1 MKKAFLL
8 VAILCLTPVLE
19 AGFVQID
26 CDFGPQNGSIVI
38 DGQQVQLVE
47 LYKSQD
53 APYEVGI
60 SGITD
65 EDPDLGLIKTVTNDN
80 GQTWTAY
87 SLTLGGNATFVSAS
101 SDLLPVAD
109 VSSNYVRFSGG
120 TVDPG
125 ETLEMTFTV
134 NVPVIG
140 DFKFCLTQL
149 AIPEP
154 ASMLL
159 LGLGGLGFLGLKR

>member
-1 MKKAFLL
+1 MKKAFLW

-38 DGQQVQLVE
+38 NGQKVELVE

-65 EDPDLGLIKTVTNDN
+65 EDPDLRLIKTVTNDN

-87 SLTLGGNATFVSAS
+87 SLTLGGDATFVSAFS
-101 SDLLPVAD
+101 NLLEVAD
-109 VSSNYVRFSGG
+109 VSSNYVYFSGG
-120 TVDPG
+120 TVKPG

-140 DFKFCLTQL
+140 NFKFCLTQL

>member
-1 MKKAFLL
+1 MKKAFLW

-38 DGQQVQLVE
+38 DGQQVRLVE

-87 SLTLGGNATFVSAS
+87 SLTLGGDATFVSAS
-101 SDLLPVAD
+101 SNLLPVAD
-109 VSSNYVRFSGG
+109 VSSNYVYFSGG
-120 TVDPG
+120 TVKPG
-125 ETLEMTFTV
+125 ETLTMSFIV

-140 DFKFCLTQL
+140 NFKFCLTQL

-159 LGLGGLGFLGLKR
+159 LGLGGLGFLGLKQ